1 MENKGFT
8 LVEIMVVV
16 AIVGILTLSFF
27 ANFRSGG
34 EEFALKRSIHQ
45 VALDVRR
52 AQEMSTAGQEFKGAF
67 QGEYGIYF
75 SENGESYILFVDCDS
90 NGYFSDIP
98 LACSDCTG
106 GSCITGQYSETVE
119 VIPLEGG
126 VYLSEITPNTS
137 GNLSILFTPP
147 DPTVSFYPDG
157 DLAVITIESEIAGE
171 LKNRTVQIN
180 EVGLIE
186 ID

>member
-1 MENKGFT
+1 MKTRGFT
-8 LVEIMVVV
+8 LIEMMVVI
-16 AIVGILTLSFF
+16 AIVGVLTLSFF
-27 ANFRSGG
+27 ANFRGGG

-45 VALDVRR
+45 VALNIRG
-52 AQEMSTAGQEFKGAF
+52 AQEMSTASQEFKGAF

-75 SENGESYILFVDCDS
+75 TEDEESYVLFVDCDN
-90 NGYFSDIP
+90 NGRFSGIS

-119 VIPLEGG
+119 IISLETG
-126 VYLSEITPNTS
+126 VYFSDITPNTG

-147 DPTVSFYPDG
+147 DPTVSFYPEDN
-157 DLAVITIESEIAGE
+157 LAVITIEREIAGQ
-171 LKNRTVQIN
+171 LNNRTVQVN
-180 EVGLIE
+180 KVGLIE